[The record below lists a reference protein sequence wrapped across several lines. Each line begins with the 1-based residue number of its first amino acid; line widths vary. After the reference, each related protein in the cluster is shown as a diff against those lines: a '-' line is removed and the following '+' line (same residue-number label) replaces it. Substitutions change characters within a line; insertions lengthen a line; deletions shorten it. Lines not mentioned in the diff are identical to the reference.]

1 MTSTREALESVAA
14 LLAGVIDQ
22 LPADPPEVPERV
34 EVWPED
40 DRHLRDD
47 IWLADHPFFW
57 IFEPTVL
64 CPIRW
69 VKRNKHA
76 GEYIASNFK
85 PYGGPFYRTTD
96 NPIEPPRFDSIADIP
111 EDVDRAK
118 GKYKESP
125 CELARSPLSST
136 GWMIRI
142 DHNYVL
148 PRWVEYMSADKVTLT
163 DIEEVIDHE

>member
-1 MTSTREALESVAA
+1 MTSTREALQSVVAR
-14 LLAGVIDQ
+14 LEDVIDQ
-22 LPADPPEVPERV
+22 LPADPPEVPDRV

-96 NPIEPPRFDSIADIP
+96 NPIEPRRFDSIADIP
-111 EDVDRAK
+111 EDVERAV
-118 GKYKESP
+118 GKHVGLP
-125 CELARSPLSST
+125 CELVRSPLSGT
-136 GWMIRI
+136 GWMMRV
-142 DHNYVL
+142 DAPYA
-148 PRWVEYMSADKVTLT
+148 RQQWVEYMGLQTVS
-163 DIEEVIDHE
+163 DIEEVIDHD